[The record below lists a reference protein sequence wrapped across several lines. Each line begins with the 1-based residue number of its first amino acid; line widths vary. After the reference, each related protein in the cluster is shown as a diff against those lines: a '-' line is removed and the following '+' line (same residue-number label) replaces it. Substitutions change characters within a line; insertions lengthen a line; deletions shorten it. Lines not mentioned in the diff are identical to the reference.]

1 MTDLSCFPPLPSFPL
16 RTTAR
21 SLFSPAQKQRK
32 ENKEKGANI
41 KRCRRMGWGEV
52 GKTRAV
58 GSAKGGISLCDNNN
72 NGYLGHLTR
81 TGSMRLQIL

>member
-1 MTDLSCFPPLPSFPL
+1 
-16 RTTAR
+16 
-21 SLFSPAQKQRK
+21 
-32 ENKEKGANI
+32 
-41 KRCRRMGWGEV
+41 MGWGEV

-58 GSAKGGISLCDNNN
+58 GSAKGGISLCNNNNNN